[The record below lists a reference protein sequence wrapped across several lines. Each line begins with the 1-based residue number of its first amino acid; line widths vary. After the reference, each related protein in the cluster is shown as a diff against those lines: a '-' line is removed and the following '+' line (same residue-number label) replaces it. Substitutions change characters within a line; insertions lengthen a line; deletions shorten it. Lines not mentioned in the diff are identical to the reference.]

1 MIAEEREFPD
11 RASLAEALAEK
22 VAADL
27 RAALHKKGEAKL
39 AVSGGT
45 TPKAFFAALSKKDID
60 WPRVT
65 VTLVDERQVPETSER
80 SNARLV
86 RETLIV
92 GKAANARFEPMFQNQ
107 NASQLPPFDAVI
119 LGMGNDGHTASFF
132 PGGDRLAEALD
143 AKTAAGIIAMNAPGA
158 GERRLTFTLSALVSA
173 GFLAL
178 HIEGEEKRRVL
189 AKALAD
195 GPIEDMPIRAVL
207 RSEKPIHIFWC
218 T

>member
-11 RASLAEALAEK
+11 RASLAEALAEE
-22 VAADL
+22 VAAEL
-27 RAALHKKGEAKL
+27 RTALREKGEAKL

-92 GKAANARFEPMFQNQ
+92 GKAANARFEPMFHNQ
-107 NASQLPPFDAVI
+107 NAAQLPPFDAVI

-132 PGGDRLAEALD
+132 PGGDRLAEALNT
-143 AKTAAGIIAMNAPGA
+143 KTPAGIIAMNAPGA
-158 GERRLTFTLSALVSA
+158 GEPRLTFTLSSLISA
-173 GFLAL
+173 GYLAL

>member
-22 VAADL
+22 VVAEL
-27 RAALHKKGEAKL
+27 RTALHKKGEAKL

-80 SNARLV
+80 SNATLV

-143 AKTAAGIIAMNAPGA
+143 AKTPVGIIAMNAPGA
-158 GERRLTFTLSALVSA
+158 GEPRLTFTLSALVSA